1 MKFLVQSFGGN
12 ITILMCLCM
21 ISFISCTILKPYK
34 TMNPLSGKII
44 CIDPGHGGTASF
56 DNYRVGLGGEREEW
70 IDLRVA
76 LILKDLLE
84 AKGAKVLLTRTD
96 DIQVDLKERAL
107 LATNNRADV
116 FISIH
121 HNATADCNVNFPIIY
136 YHANASENQASVQL
150 GKFVAHRISEALFSG
165 KTPVSLVSDHT
176 IFPES
181 GTAVLRYSYGI
192 PGIIGEASFF
202 SNPEEERRLKDR
214 EYNLKEAQAYLKAL
228 EDFFSS
234 KPLPIIVAVGFI
246 RPIKPFQVLQ
256 EAERMDESAKNWQ
269 EDYIEGKRVF
279 EKGDT
284 DSLQKAYELFSRS
297 AKSFPDSFLA
307 GECHLFRARILER
320 LGKKKEAED
329 EFRRVKEYYVK
340 IK

>member
-1 MKFLVQSFGGN
+1 
-12 ITILMCLCM
+12 
-21 ISFISCTILKPYK
+21 
-34 TMNPLSGKII
+34 MNLLSGKII

-56 DNYRVGLGGEREEW
+56 DNYRVGLGGEHEEW

-84 AKGAKVLLTRTD
+84 AKGARVLLTRAE
-96 DIQVDLKERAL
+96 DIRVDLKERAL
-107 LATNNRADV
+107 LAVNNKADI

-121 HNATADCNVNFPIIY
+121 HNATADRNVNFPIIY
-136 YHANASENQASVQL
+136 YHGNASENQASVQL
-150 GKFVAHRISEALFSG
+150 GKFVAHRISEALFDG

-214 EYNLKEAQAYLKAL
+214 EYNLKEAQAYLIAL

-234 KPLPIIVAVGFI
+234 KPLPVKEKFSICKI
-246 RPIKPFQVLQ
+246 PPFQVLQ

-269 EDYIEGKRVF
+269 EDYIEGKKLF
-279 EKGDT
+279 KLGDT

-307 GECHLFRARILER
+307 GECHLFRARVSEK
-320 LGKKKEAED
+320 LGKNKDSQD
-329 EFRRVKEYYVK
+329 EIRRVKEYYVRVR
-340 IK
+340 